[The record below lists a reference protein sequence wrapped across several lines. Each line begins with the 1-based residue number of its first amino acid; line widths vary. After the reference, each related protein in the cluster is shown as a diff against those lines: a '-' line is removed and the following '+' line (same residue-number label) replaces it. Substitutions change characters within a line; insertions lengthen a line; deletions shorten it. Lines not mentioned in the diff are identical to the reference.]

1 MWSILTARCL
11 LKWGYLVMKKYKI
24 CNFIETTKAEFQKY
38 QSEPISDT
46 QALDIQNN
54 LFGVIELLIKWTND
68 DIKYT

>member
-1 MWSILTARCL
+1 
-11 LKWGYLVMKKYKI
+11 MKKYKI